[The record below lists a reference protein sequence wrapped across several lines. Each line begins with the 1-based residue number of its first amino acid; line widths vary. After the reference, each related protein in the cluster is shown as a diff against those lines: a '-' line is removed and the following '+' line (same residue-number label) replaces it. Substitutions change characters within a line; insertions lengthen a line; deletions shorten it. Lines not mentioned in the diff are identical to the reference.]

1 MLIAGRLEQAAVLA
15 GIVAA
20 ASVGFERLDP
30 SLPLTIDF
38 RLTNLRLVLVLT
50 LALWLLARGFARRA
64 PVAPRVVLIPATAWL
79 AWMVISA
86 ALAPT
91 HQTQTLAFVRDLVT
105 GALFGLAIY
114 DLSRNSVRNQL
125 LLTQTLAISGVC
137 VAVLGLLEAGN
148 IDGVTTFLAGF
159 RYQPTFSVGDVAR
172 ISSTLPHPNVA
183 AIFVGLTLPL
193 ILAWTVTTRSV
204 WLRGGLAVAGSAML
218 AALVLTISRAGILV
232 MELTLVGLL
241 GIALWIR
248 HPRLARAAAGGA
260 VMLPVLI
267 AASLVVE
274 PTLLLRLNSETVLNW
289 YRADYS
295 APETVSGRPGE
306 TVTVPVEVVN
316 TGVRTWSASGD
327 RPFALSYHMV
337 QDNGTSVTY
346 DGQRTSLP
354 GDVHPGGAVGLQA
367 RLLAPLDPG
376 AYVVQWD
383 ALQESVTW
391 FSWTGAPEA
400 RTYLTVSGVPV
411 PGDAP
416 PAISTPPPEVLGPP
430 PDRLSQWRIALR
442 MARNRPLLGVGPDNF
457 RWVYGDF
464 AGLTRWDTGSH
475 ANSVYFEWLAD
486 TGVVGLG
493 LFIWLLW
500 SLARASTLGLF
511 ALRGSPAG
519 RVAGAPDARW
529 IWRLALSA
537 SLGIWFLHGGLDYFY
552 EPLSTNTAFWLVAGL
567 ALAAAESARQKPAD
581 VTACA
586 SVST

>member
-1 MLIAGRLEQAAVLA
+1 MLIAARLEKAALIA
-15 GIVAA
+15 GVVAA

-30 SLPLTIDF
+30 SLPLTIDL

-64 PVAPRVVLIPATAWL
+64 PVAPRAVLVPATAWL
-79 AWMVISA
+79 AWMMISA

-91 HQTQTLAFVRDLVT
+91 HQTHTLAFVRDLVT
-105 GALFGLAIY
+105 GAVFGLAIY
-114 DLSRNSVRNQL
+114 DLSRKSPRTQML
-125 LLTQTLAISGVC
+125 LLRTLAISGAC
-137 VAVLGLLEAGN
+137 VAVLGVLEAGN
-148 IDGVTTFLAGF
+148 LDGVTTFLAGF
-159 RYQPTFSVGDVAR
+159 RYQPTFNVGDVAR
-172 ISSTLPHPNVA
+172 VSSTLPHPNVA
-183 AIFVGLTLPL
+183 AMFLGLTLPL
-193 ILAWTVTTRSV
+193 VLAWTVTTRSV
-204 WLRGGLAVAGSAML
+204 WLRVVLALAGCAML

-241 GIALWIR
+241 GIALWLQ
-248 HPRLARAAAGGA
+248 HPRLARAAVGA
-260 VMLPVLI
+260 AAILTALI
-267 AASLVVE
+267 AATLVAE
-274 PTLLLRLNSETVLNW
+274 PTLLLRLSSETVLNW

-295 APETVSGRPGE
+295 APEAVTSRPGE

-337 QDNGTSVTY
+337 QDDGTSVTY

-367 RLLAPLDPG
+367 SLLAPLDPG

-400 RTYLTVSGVPV
+400 RTYLTVSGAPV
-411 PGDAP
+411 RANAP
-416 PAISTPPPEVLGPP
+416 RVDSTPPPDVLGPP

-493 LFIWLLW
+493 LFIWLVW
-500 SLARASTLGLF
+500 SLARTSTLGLF
-511 ALRGSPAG
+511 SPSMSPGG
-519 RVAGAPDARW
+519 RVAGIPDTRW
-529 IWRLALSA
+529 IWRLTLCA
-537 SLGIWFLHGGLDYFY
+537 SLGIWFLHGTLDYFY
-552 EPLSTNTAFWLVAGL
+552 EPLSTNAAFWLVAGL
-567 ALAAAESARQKPAD
+567 SLAAAENARQKPAEE
-581 VTACA
+581 TACA
-586 SVST
+586 SVLT